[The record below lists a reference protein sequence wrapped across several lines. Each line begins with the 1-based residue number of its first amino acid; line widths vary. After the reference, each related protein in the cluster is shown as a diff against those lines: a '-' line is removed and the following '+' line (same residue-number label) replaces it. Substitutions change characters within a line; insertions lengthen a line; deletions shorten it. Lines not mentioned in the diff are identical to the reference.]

1 MLSFDIPSLFFR
13 IQIKSDTIIDQNDT
27 AIANS
32 GLTMIM
38 FMVQMLK
45 SYFVN
50 LDWKQVRL
58 SFMLVLVYAHMVS
71 GILYSDQ
78 LSDVI

>member
-13 IQIKSDTIIDQNDT
+13 IQIKSDTIIDQNGT

-38 FMVQMLK
+38 VQMLK

-50 LDWKQVRL
+50 ID
-58 SFMLVLVYAHMVS
+58 
-71 GILYSDQ
+71 
-78 LSDVI
+78 

>member
-13 IQIKSDTIIDQNDT
+13 IQIKSDTIIDQNGT

-38 FMVQMLK
+38 VQMLK

-50 LDWKQVRL
+50 IDWKQVCL

-78 LSDVI
+78 LSDII

>member
-13 IQIKSDTIIDQNDT
+13 IQIKSDTIIDQNGT

-38 FMVQMLK
+38 VQMLK

-50 LDWKQVRL
+50 IDWKQVRL
-58 SFMLVLVYAHMVS
+58 SFMLVLVYAHMVN

-78 LSDVI
+78 LSDVR